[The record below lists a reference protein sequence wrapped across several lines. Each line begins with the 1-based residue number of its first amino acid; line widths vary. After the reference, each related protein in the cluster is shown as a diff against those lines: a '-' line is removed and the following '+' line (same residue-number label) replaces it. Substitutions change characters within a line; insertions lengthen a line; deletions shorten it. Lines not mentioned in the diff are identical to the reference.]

1 MNNNH
6 DIGFLLPKKI
16 INLTF
21 ILFMRVF
28 ILVLYLGLT
37 SIYANV
43 AKAQNEISVKVQGV
57 SLQSLFT
64 TIQQKSDFVFFYND
78 DLMSSTKKVS
88 INQYGTVEQIL
99 NTALSNTG
107 LAYTIIDKQI
117 VIKKYNH
124 KTSLSELEP
133 YEVKGTVTDKKG
145 NRLVGVN
152 VLLVG
157 TQIWDITREKGDY
170 RIEVVA
176 TDSLRFS
183 YLGYKTKTLAVN
195 NKKLINVVLEPQIE
209 VLKDLV
215 VVASNGYTD
224 IPKERVTG
232 AFEVMGAKELA
243 EVPTVDIASRIEGK
257 MAGVKVDPRT
267 GSISV
272 RGTNNYGGT
281 GSPLIVID
289 GFPQSENDFKFSR
302 RSVPGSSILSYL
314 NPDDVESITVLK
326 DAAAASIWGSRAAN
340 GVVVIVTKKG
350 KKGDPTINFSTTTT
364 IGERMDLGK
373 LRVMNSSQYIDYEK
387 DLVSGGFI
395 VDNINNTID
404 SGGAKNPSA
413 AQEIIFQQQ
422 RGTISMAQ
430 RDQLLTQ
437 LGQNNNLD
445 QINRYLLRN
454 SVTTQYDL
462 SVTGGSDKSSYYL
475 SLGYNK
481 DEAAMRGNESKSY
494 NITLNNSFQLK
505 SFLKLNTGMNYV
517 SSTFQENNT
526 VNEALSNVSST
537 ALRPYDMIADE
548 SGNGID
554 RYIIFRPEVA
564 QGFEKK
570 GYLPWTY
577 NYLDQ
582 LNYSNVITKGANLRL
597 NASLTATVNSW
608 LNFEAS
614 GMYTSIGNKTRTLNE
629 ADSYFSRNMINEAT
643 SISTAGKL
651 VYGIPVGAY
660 LNNTISSN
668 DSQSMRF
675 QMNINKNFNENNGVH
690 FLAGSEIREE
700 RREASSQRYYGYNTD
715 TNSSQSVNPTTY
727 YTTIYG
733 WQTFIGTADN
743 SISKYR
749 DRYLSYYGLG
759 SYDYMNKY
767 HASGSV
773 RFDDYNL
780 LGASRKNRALPLW
793 SVGGKWD
800 INKEFFLRD
809 ISWLNNLS
817 GRITYGKAGS
827 APSGGFGSNSA
838 IISVGTVDFNT
849 QLPVASI
856 SLPENPEIKWET
868 TATLNYGLDYAL
880 FDNRLHGSVDL
891 YYKKSKDILANVP
904 YNPTYGWSY
913 LNYNTASLKGHGLD
927 LSIGGLIVNKAFKWN
942 SNFNFSYNTNEVTD
956 TRYNLT
962 TTNQYLAGSAMLGQT
977 IGYVY
982 AYKWAG
988 LDATGQ
994 STVAKKDGT
1003 IINSTQGIALI
1014 DKEDLKYMG
1023 TSIAPYFGGLMNS
1036 FSYSNFTLGV
1046 QVSYYMGSV
1055 FRNPVL
1061 QNYPTYVG
1069 VQGGAVA
1076 KDELIAD
1083 RWRAAGDE
1091 TTTNVPGLSNI
1102 SYNSVNRFQM
1112 ADINVLP
1119 ADNIRLQQVSLSYNV
1134 PSNFLDRTFIKSL
1147 SFNFAARNLGLLWVK
1162 NDLGIDPQYLST
1174 NNYNT
1179 LAPQRNYTLQFNC
1192 SF

>member
-1 MNNNH
+1 MNKNH
-6 DIGFLLPKKI
+6 DKGFLLPKKI
-16 INLTF
+16 INITF

-43 AKAQNEISVKVQGV
+43 AKAQNEISVKVQGA
-57 SLQSLFT
+57 SLQTLFSA
-64 TIQQKSDFVFFYND
+64 IQQKSDYVFFYND
-78 DLMSSTKKVS
+78 DLLTSTKKVS
-88 INQYGTVEQIL
+88 VNQYGTVEDIL
-99 NTALSNTG
+99 NTALSSTG
-107 LAYTIIDKQI
+107 LTYTIIDKQV
-117 VIKKYNH
+117 VIRKAKKVQQEQYDV
-124 KTSLSELEP
+124 TG
-133 YEVKGTVTDKKG
+133 VVTDKNG
-145 NRLVGVN
+145 NPLVGVN
-152 VLLVG
+152 VLLVSNKSN
-157 TQIWDITREKGDY
+157 WDITRDKGDY
-170 RIEVVA
+170 RLRVTA
-176 TDSLRFS
+176 NDSLRFD
-183 YLGYKTKTLAVN
+183 YLGYKSKTVA
-195 NKKLINVVLEPQIE
+195 INGQKFMKVILTLDVTELTGVE
-209 VLKDLV
+209 

-243 EVPTVDIASRIEGK
+243 EVPTVDIASRLEGK

-267 GSISV
+267 GTISV
-272 RGTNNYGGT
+272 RGTNNYSGT

-289 GFPQSENDFKFSR
+289 GFPQSENDFKFSKR
-302 RSVPGSSILSYL
+302 GVSGSSILSYL

-340 GVVVIVTKKG
+340 GVIVVTTKKG
-350 KKGDPTINFSTTTT
+350 KKAEPTINFSTTTT

-373 LRVMNSSQYIDYEK
+373 LRVMNTSQYIDYEK

-395 VDNINNTID
+395 VDNIKNTID
-404 SGGAKNPSA
+404 SGAAKNPSA
-413 AQEIIFQQQ
+413 AQEIMFQQQ

-430 RDQLLTQ
+430 RDQLLAR

-445 QINRYLLRN
+445 QISRYLLRN
-454 SVTTQYDL
+454 SATTQYDL
-462 SVTGGSDKSSYYL
+462 SVSGGSDKSTYYL

-481 DEAAMRGNESKSY
+481 DDAAFRGNQSKSY

-517 SSTFQENNT
+517 SSTFQENTT

-548 SGNGID
+548 NGNGID

-577 NYLDQ
+577 NYLNE

-614 GMYTSIGNKTRTLNE
+614 GMYTSIGNKTKTLNE

-643 SISTAGKL
+643 SVSTAGKL
-651 VYGIPVGAY
+651 VYGIPTGAY
-660 LNNTISSN
+660 LNNTVSSN
-668 DSQSMRF
+668 ESQSMRL
-675 QMNINKNFNENNGVH
+675 QMNINKNFNENNGLH

-700 RREASSQRYYGYNTD
+700 RKEGSSQRYFGYNTD
-715 TNSSQSVNPTTY
+715 TNSSQSINPTTY

-733 WQTFIGTADN
+733 WQSIIGTADS
-743 SISKYR
+743 SINKYR

-759 SYDYMNKY
+759 SYDFMSRY
-767 HASGSV
+767 HVSGSV

-793 SVGGKWD
+793 SVGSKWD
-800 INKEFFLRD
+800 INKEFFLRE
-809 ISWLNNLS
+809 INWLNNLS
-817 GRITYGKAGS
+817 ARVTYGKAGS
-827 APSGGFGSNSA
+827 APSGGFGSQNA
-838 IISVGTVDFNT
+838 IISVGSVDFNT
-849 QLPVASI
+849 QLPTASI
-856 SLPENPEIKWET
+856 SLPQNPEIRWET
-868 TATLNYGLDYAL
+868 TATLNYGLDYSL
-880 FDNRLHGSVDL
+880 FSNRLYGSIDF
-891 YYKKSKDILANVP
+891 YYKKTKDILANIP

-913 LNYNTASLKGHGLD
+913 LNYNTASLKGHGID
-927 LSIGGLIVNKAFKWN
+927 LTIGGLIVNKAFKWN
-942 SNFNFSYNTNEVTD
+942 SNLNFSYNTNEVTD
-956 TRYNLT
+956 TRYKLNA
-962 TTNQYLAGSAMLGQT
+962 TNQYFGGTAMLGNP
-977 IGYVY
+977 IGYLY

-988 LDATGQ
+988 LDASGQ

-1003 IINSTQGIALI
+1003 IINSSQGIASVSP
-1014 DKEDLKYMG
+1014 DDLKYMG
-1023 TSIAPYFGGLMNS
+1023 TTVAPYFGGFMNN

-1046 QVSYYMGSV
+1046 QISYYMGSV

-1069 VQGGAVA
+1069 VQNGAVA

-1083 RWRAAGDE
+1083 RWRVAGDE
-1091 TTTNVPGLSNI
+1091 ATTNVPGLSNI
-1102 SYNSVNRFQM
+1102 SFNSVNRFQM

-1119 ADNIRLQQVSLSYNV
+1119 ADNIRLQQISLGYNV
-1134 PSNFLDRTFIKSL
+1134 PSKFLDRTFIKSL

-1162 NDLGIDPQYLST
+1162 NDLGIDPQYLSN

>member
-1 MNNNH
+1 MNKNH

-28 ILVLYLGLT
+28 ILVLYFGLT

-43 AKAQNEISVKVQGV
+43 AKAQNEISVKIQGA
-57 SLQSLFT
+57 SLQTLFN
-64 TIQQKSDFVFFYND
+64 TIQQKSDYVFFYND
-78 DLMSSTKKVS
+78 DLMSSTKKINV
-88 INQYGTVEQIL
+88 NQYGTVEQIL
-99 NTALSNTG
+99 NTALANTG
-107 LAYTIIDKQI
+107 LTYTVIDKQI
-117 VIKKYNH
+117 VIKKS
-124 KTSLSELEP
+124 KTKASLNELEP

-157 TQIWDITREKGDY
+157 TQIWDVTREKGDF

-183 YLGYKTKTLAVN
+183 YLGYKTKTLSVN
-195 NKKLINVVLEPQIE
+195 NKKLINVVLEPQAE
-209 VLKDLV
+209 LLKDLV

-232 AFEVMGAKELA
+232 SFEVMTAKELA
-243 EVPTVDIASRIEGK
+243 QVPTVDIASRIEGK
-257 MAGVKVDPRT
+257 IAGVKVDPRT

-272 RGTNNYGGT
+272 RGTNSYSNT

-289 GFPQSENDFKFSR
+289 GFPQSDNDFKFSKR
-302 RSVPGSSILSYL
+302 GVPGSSILSYL
-314 NPDDVESITVLK
+314 NPDDVETITVLK

-340 GVVVIVTKKG
+340 GVIVVTTKKG
-350 KKGDPTINFSTTTT
+350 KKGDPVINFSTTTT
-364 IGERMDLGK
+364 MGERMDLGK
-373 LRVMNSSQYIDYEK
+373 LRVMNTSQYIDYEK
-387 DLVSGGFI
+387 DLVNGGFI
-395 VDNINNTID
+395 VDNINSTIG
-404 SGGAKNPSA
+404 SGAEKNPSA
-413 AQEIIFQQQ
+413 AQEIMFQQQ

-430 RDQLLTQ
+430 RDQLLAQ
-437 LGQNNNLD
+437 LGQNDNLN
-445 QINRYLLRN
+445 QISRYLLRN
-454 SVTTQYDL
+454 SATTQYDL
-462 SVTGGSDKSSYYL
+462 SVNGGTEKSTYYL

-481 DEAAMRGNESKSY
+481 DEAAMRGNQSKSY

-505 SFLKLNTGMNYV
+505 SFLKLNTGINYV
-517 SSTFQENNT
+517 SSSFQENTT
-526 VNEALSNVSST
+526 VNEALSNVSNS
-537 ALRPYDMIADE
+537 ALRPYDMIADA

-577 NYLDQ
+577 NYLDE

-614 GMYTSIGNKTRTLNE
+614 GMYTSIGNKTKSLSE
-629 ADSYFSRNMINEAT
+629 ADSYYSRNLINEAT
-643 SISTAGKL
+643 FLNSAGKL
-651 VYGIPVGAY
+651 VYGIPVGGY
-660 LNNTISSN
+660 LYTLTNSN
-668 DSQSMRF
+668 ESQSMRF
-675 QMNINKNFNENNGVH
+675 QMNINKNFNENNSLH
-690 FLAGSEIREE
+690 FLAGSEIKEE
-700 RREASSQRYYGYNTD
+700 RREGSSQRYYGYNTD
-715 TNSSQSVNPTTY
+715 TNAGQSVNPTTY

-733 WQTFIGTADN
+733 WDTFIGASDN
-743 SISKYR
+743 SINKYR
-749 DRYLSYYGLG
+749 DRWLSYYGLG
-759 SYDYMNKY
+759 SYDFMNRY
-767 HASGSV
+767 HVSGSV

-800 INKEFFLRD
+800 INKEFFLREV
-809 ISWLNNLS
+809 SWLNNLS
-817 GRITYGKAGS
+817 ARLTYGKSGS
-827 APSGGFGSNSA
+827 TPTGGFGSKSA
-838 IISVGTVDFNT
+838 VISVGSTDFNT
-849 QLPVASI
+849 QLPTASI

-868 TATLNYGLDYAL
+868 TTTLNYGLDYSL
-880 FDNRLHGSVDL
+880 FNNRLNGSVDL
-891 YYKKSKDILANVP
+891 YYKNTKDILANVP
-904 YNPTYGWSY
+904 YNPTYGWSF
-913 LNYNTASLKGHGLD
+913 LNYNTASLKGHGVELN
-927 LSIGGLIVNKAFKWN
+927 IGGLIVDKAFKWN
-942 SNFNFSYNTNEVTD
+942 TNFNFSYNTNEVTD

-962 TTNQYLAGSAMLGQT
+962 TVNQYFSGTAMLGNT
-977 IGYVY
+977 IGYLY

-988 LDATGQ
+988 LDASGQ
-994 STVAKKDGT
+994 STVAKSDGT
-1003 IINSTQGIALI
+1003 IINSSQSIALI
-1014 DKEDLKYMG
+1014 NKDDLKYMG
-1023 TSIAPYFGGLMNS
+1023 TTVAPYFGGFMNS

-1061 QNYPTYVG
+1061 QNYPTGGTQY
-1069 VQGGAVA
+1069 GAVS

-1083 RWRAAGDE
+1083 RWRQPGDE
-1091 TTTNVPGLSNI
+1091 AFTNVPGLSNVN
-1102 SYNSVNRFQM
+1102 YNSVNRFQM

-1119 ADNIRLQQVSLSYNV
+1119 ADNIRLQQISLGYSV
-1134 PSNFLDRTFIKSL
+1134 PSKFLDRTFIKSL

-1162 NDLGIDPQYLST
+1162 NDLGIDPQYLSS

>member
-1 MNNNH
+1 MNKNH

-21 ILFMRVF
+21 ILIMRVF

-43 AKAQNEISVKVQGV
+43 AKAQNEISVKVQGA
-57 SLQSLFT
+57 SLQKLFS
-64 TIQQKSDFVFFYND
+64 TIQQKSDYVFFYND
-78 DLMSSTKKVS
+78 DLLASTKKVS
-88 INQYGTVEQIL
+88 VNQYGTVEQIL

-117 VIKKYNH
+117 VIKKSKT
-124 KTSLSELEP
+124 KTSVGELEP
-133 YEVKGTVTDKKG
+133 YDLKGTVTDTKG

-157 TQIWDITREKGDY
+157 TQIWDVTREKGDY
-170 RIEVVA
+170 RIEVIA
-176 TDSLRFS
+176 TDSIRFS
-183 YLGYKTKTLAVN
+183 YLGYKTVTVSVN
-195 NKKLINVVLEPQIE
+195 NRKVINVVLEPQAE
-209 VLKDLV
+209 LLKDLI

-224 IPKERVTG
+224 IPKERATG
-232 AFEVMGAKELA
+232 SFGVMSAKDLA
-243 EVPTVDIASRIEGK
+243 EVPTVDLASRLEGK
-257 MAGVKVDPRT
+257 IAGVKVDPKT

-272 RGTNNYGGT
+272 RGTNNYSGT

-289 GFPQSENDFKFSR
+289 GFPQSENDFKFDK
-302 RSVPGSSILSYL
+302 RSVSGSSILSYL
-314 NPDDVESITVLK
+314 NPDDIESLTVLK

-340 GVVVIVTKKG
+340 GVIVVTTKKG
-350 KKGDPTINFSTTTT
+350 KKADPTINFRTATT
-364 IGERMDLGK
+364 IGEKMDLGK

-387 DLVSGGFI
+387 DLVTGGFI
-395 VDNINNTID
+395 VDNINNTFD
-404 SGGAKNPSA
+404 SGAAKNPSA
-413 AQEIIFQQQ
+413 AQEIMFQQQ

-430 RDQLLTQ
+430 RDELLAK
-437 LGQNNNLD
+437 LGQNDNLD

-454 SVTTQYDL
+454 SATTQYDL
-462 SVTGGSDKSSYYL
+462 SLTGGTDKSTYYL

-481 DEAAMRGNESKSY
+481 DEAAFRGNESNSY

-554 RYIIFRPEVA
+554 RYIIFRPEIA

-582 LNYSNVITKGANLRL
+582 LNYSNVIVKGANLRL

-614 GMYTSIGNKTRTLNE
+614 GMYTSIGNKSNTLNE
-629 ADSYFSRNMINEAT
+629 ADSYYSRNLINEAT
-643 SISTAGKL
+643 SVNSAGKL
-651 VYGIPVGAY
+651 VYGIPPGAY
-660 LNNTISSN
+660 LSKSIYSN
-668 DSQSMRF
+668 DSQSMRI
-675 QMNINKNFNENNGVH
+675 QMNINKNFNENNSLH

-700 RREASSQRYYGYNTD
+700 RREGSSQRYYGYNTD
-715 TNSSQSVNPTTY
+715 TNSSTAVNPTTY
-727 YTTIYG
+727 YTTIYK
-733 WQTFIGTADN
+733 WQSIIGSSDT
-743 SISKYR
+743 SINKYR
-749 DRYLSYYGLG
+749 ERYLSYYGLG
-759 SYDYMNKY
+759 SYDFMNKY
-767 HASGSV
+767 HVSGSF
-773 RFDDYNL
+773 RFDDANI
-780 LGASRKNRALPLW
+780 LGASRKDRALPLW
-793 SVGGKWD
+793 STGGKWD
-800 INKEFFLRD
+800 INKEFFLREV
-809 ISWLNNLS
+809 SWLNNLS
-817 GRITYGKAGS
+817 ARVTYGKSGS
-827 APSGGFGSNSA
+827 TPTGGFGSQSA
-838 IISVGTVDFNT
+838 VISVGTVDYNT
-849 QLPVASI
+849 QLPTASI

-868 TATLNYGLDYAL
+868 TATLNYGLDYSL
-880 FDNRLHGSVDL
+880 FNNRLYGSVDL
-891 YYKKSKDILANVP
+891 YYKKSKDIIANIP

-913 LNYNTASLKGHGLD
+913 LNYNTAALKGHGID
-927 LSIGGLIVNKAFKWN
+927 VNIGGLIIDKGFKWS

-962 TTNQYLAGSAMLGQT
+962 TTNQYFSGTAMLGKT
-977 IGYVY
+977 IGYLY
-982 AYKWAG
+982 AYNWAG
-988 LDATGQ
+988 LDTKGQ
-994 STVAKKDGT
+994 STISKNDGT
-1003 IINSTQGIALI
+1003 ILSSSQGIANVAPT
-1014 DKEDLKYMG
+1014 DLKYMG
-1023 TSIAPYFGGLMNS
+1023 TTIAPYFGGFMND

-1069 VQGGAVA
+1069 VQSGAVA
-1076 KDELIAD
+1076 KDELVAD
-1083 RWRAAGDE
+1083 RWRQAGDE
-1091 TTTNVPGLSNI
+1091 ANTNVPGLANI
-1102 SYNSVNRFQM
+1102 NYNSMNRFQM

-1119 ADNIRLQQVSLSYNV
+1119 ADNIRLQQVSLGYNV
-1134 PSNFLDRTFIKSL
+1134 PSKFLDRTFIKSL

-1162 NDLGIDPQYLST
+1162 NDLGIDPQYLSS